1 MGRWKD
7 ELSLREEMGY
17 GDFDGED
24 YYEEDESE
32 NEFYTKVVGVTF
44 EGRQRYIRRMS
55 EGEEVVLERDP
66 SNIYD
71 KNAIKVINESGYQIG
86 FIAKDLAEKMAPNM
100 DNGVKYRAEVS
111 AITGTNPG
119 DNFGVNLLIK
129 WRQV

>member
-24 YYEEDESE
+24 YYEEEESE
-32 NEFYTKVVGVTF
+32 NEFNTKVVGVTF

-55 EGEEVVLERDP
+55 VGEDVTLERDP
-66 SNIYD
+66 SNIHD
-71 KNAIKVINESGYQIG
+71 KNAIKVINKGGYQIG
-86 FIAKDLAEKMAPNM
+86 FISRDLAEKMAPNM
-100 DNGVKYRAEVS
+100 DNGIKYKAEVS

-129 WRQV
+129 WK

>member
-55 EGEEVVLERDP
+55 VGEAVTLERDP
-66 SNIYD
+66 SNIHD
-71 KNAIKVINESGYQIG
+71 KNAIKVINKSGNQIG
-86 FIAKDLAEKMAPNM
+86 FIAKDLAKKMAANM
-100 DNGVKYRAEVS
+100 DNGVKYKAEVS

-129 WRQV
+129 WK